1 MTKKDKILQLFNS
14 REFERGVKTF
24 TYDDF
29 LGAGLSPRVED
40 DEKYCDIIYARRIIK
55 KLGHRVGIGM
65 AFHVWEK

>member
-14 REFERGVKTF
+14 KKFERGVKTF

-29 LGAGLSPRVED
+29 YNIGLNPTIEYG
-40 DEKYCDIIYARRIIK
+40 EKYCDIIYASRVIK

-65 AFHVWEK
+65 AFHVWEI